1 MMDIYLTGVLTSAW
15 GHREGACFCG
25 GVLIKMFA
33 GKYNTDSKK
42 QTNGMVVFKAQI
54 KQGAHVWR
62 NIWFTVRFCSFSFY
76 DNSHSLIWLISWD
89 REMFLVS

>member
-42 QTNGMVVFKAQI
+42 QQQMGWWCLKH
-54 KQGAHVWR
+54 K
-62 NIWFTVRFCSFSFY
+62 
-76 DNSHSLIWLISWD
+76 
-89 REMFLVS
+89 